1 MIAPL
6 KPAAEVMAEIEQLV
20 ARARRHWREP
30 EPDPSQRR
38 EDAPRRDLHGTPATY
53 GWVTGGSALEGL
65 LGADAVA
72 RLRAAVRERPRVL
85 TIWGERSGVGKTASA
100 VAASRALS
108 PDGRGQFVRA
118 SALVESMR
126 EMPYGQTSDV
136 MARARSTVLL
146 VLDDL
151 GIEAQS
157 EQAREWLCELVWRR
171 ADHERPGRVTIVT
184 TSLSPD
190 QVSARY
196 GDGMSRRLFQAASIH
211 LVGVAK

>member
-6 KPAAEVMAEIEQLV
+6 KPAAEVMAEIEQLI
-20 ARARRHWREP
+20 ARAQRHWREP
-30 EPDPSQRR
+30 DPDPSQRR

-53 GWVTGGSALEGL
+53 GWATGGSALEGL

-72 RLRAAVRERPRVL
+72 RLRAAVRERPRML

-126 EMPYGQTSDV
+126 EMPYGQTSEA
-136 MARARSTVLL
+136 MSRARSTVLL

-190 QVSARY
+190 QVSQRY

-211 LVGVAK
+211 LTGLAK